1 MKIKNKRKQNLK
13 TLKAYTLS
21 EILTVLCII
30 GILLML
36 ALPSQTPVISQAKA
50 IEAQTMLNYVYG
62 LQKSYFYRYSKYA
75 ATLEELGIEDRPTV
89 DQGGLAVYRI
99 EITAAD
105 NSGFTARAVSV
116 SDLDSD
122 GDFNTWEIN
131 QSKMLKEV
139 VRE

>member
-1 MKIKNKRKQNLK
+1 MIVIKK
-13 TLKAYTLS
+13 TKKTKNLKAYTLS

-50 IEAQTMLNYVYG
+50 IEAQTMLNYIYG

-75 ATLEELGIEDRPTV
+75 VSLEELGVEKRPTV

-99 EITAAD
+99 EIISAD
-105 NSGFTARAVSV
+105 NSGFTVRATSV

-122 GDFNTWEIN
+122 GVFNIWEIN
-131 QSKMLKEV
+131 QSKILKEV
-139 VRE
+139 VKE

>member
-1 MKIKNKRKQNLK
+1 MKFKKNKKHNLK
-13 TLKAYTLS
+13 KLKAYTLS

-50 IEAQTMLNYVYG
+50 IEAQTMLNYIYG
-62 LQKSYFYRYSKYA
+62 LQKSHFYRYSKYA
-75 ATLEELGIEDRPTV
+75 ATLDDLGIEDRPTV

-99 EITAAD
+99 EIISAD
-105 NSGFTARAVSV
+105 VDSFVVRAISV

-122 GDFNTWEIN
+122 GNYNTWEIN
-131 QSKMLKEV
+131 QLKILKEV

>member
-1 MKIKNKRKQNLK
+1 MKKIIFKKQNLK
-13 TLKAYTLS
+13 RLKAYTLS

-50 IEAQTMLNYVYG
+50 IEAQTMLNYIYG
-62 LQKSYFYRYSKYA
+62 LQKNYFYRYSKYA
-75 ATLEELGIEDRPTV
+75 STLEELGVEERPTV
-89 DQGGLAVYRI
+89 DQGGIAVYRI
-99 EITAAD
+99 EIITAD
-105 NSGFTARAVSV
+105 NSGFTARATSV

-122 GDFNTWEIN
+122 GEYNTWEID
-131 QSKMLKEV
+131 QLKMLKEV